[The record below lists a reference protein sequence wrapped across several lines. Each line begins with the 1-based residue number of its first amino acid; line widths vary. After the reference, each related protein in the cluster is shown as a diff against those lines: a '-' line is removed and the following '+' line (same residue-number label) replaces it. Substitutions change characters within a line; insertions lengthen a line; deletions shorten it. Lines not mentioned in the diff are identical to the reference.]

1 MAGVPEG
8 FIMPTMGT
16 SLGGNVMKAVPSAE
30 AVAGAMGT
38 ISAEIIRHREYNAEK
53 TKLLGDLPGEM
64 TDDIELV
71 VIQTDKY
78 TKVPLRASNL
88 SDAKVRFTNELSID
102 QQVQLAD
109 LRERFRKN
117 EHGSDTPIAMW
128 DALNAGEQMQL
139 VNMGVLYV
147 EQLAGYKEHEYY
159 KLGNGGADLVKRAQR
174 HVGSKTP
181 NKQEEFERQ
190 MASILAEKEVEK
202 SAREDMEKK
211 YLAMQEQIAELTKSQ
226 AKTRTP
232 KTAGVQEG

>member
-8 FIMPTMGT
+8 FIMPTLGT

-38 ISAEIIRHREYNAEK
+38 ITAEIVRHREFNAEK

-64 TDDIELV
+64 TDEIELV
-71 VIQTDKY
+71 LIQPDKY
-78 TKVPLRASNL
+78 TRVPLRASNL
-88 SDAKVRFTNELSID
+88 SDPKARFYNELSIE
-102 QQVQLAD
+102 QQVQLAE

-117 EHGSDTPIAMW
+117 EHGADTPIAMW

-139 VNMGVLYV
+139 INMGVLYV

-159 KLGNGGADLVKRAQR
+159 KLGNGGEELVKRAQR
-174 HVGSKTP
+174 HIGAKTP
-181 NKQEEFERQ
+181 NKQEEFEKQ
-190 MASILAEKEVEK
+190 LNAILAEKAAERA
-202 SAREDMEKK
+202 AREDMEKK
-211 YLAMQEQIAELTKSQ
+211 YLEMQQQIAQLTDSK
-226 AKTRTP
+226 AKTKAP